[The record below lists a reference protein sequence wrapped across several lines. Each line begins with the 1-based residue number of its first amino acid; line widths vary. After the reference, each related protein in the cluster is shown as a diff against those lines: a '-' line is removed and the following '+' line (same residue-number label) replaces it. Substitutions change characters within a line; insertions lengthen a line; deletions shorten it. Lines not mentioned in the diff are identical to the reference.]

1 MLARLNAVKPAFV
14 TQAGG
19 KTSAMVN
26 IDRKEG
32 PPASKAESILAA
44 AKRSFLAAG
53 FGAVS
58 MDAIAREAGVSKA
71 TVYAHFAGKEE
82 LFGAVVGRECER
94 YLARFSPGE
103 LDPGDVRASLSV
115 LGRRFLELILAP
127 DGVALYR
134 IILGEVTR
142 FPMLGEVFWRAGP
155 ERQRLQIEAFLKS
168 ATASGTLA
176 LADTRLAAEQFVSLV
191 RGEIQLRHLLRREAD
206 TDEPGI
212 DAVVEEAVATFM
224 RAFERRN
231 VPELPEIDEPFEP
244 ARSFAELLT
253 SCQGR
258 PGDHGQRLAM
268 LFTEDGVEDGFF
280 GAHPGGGN
288 CDAAALPRHGCTS
301 YLWEFVDPVWDA
313 LIGYAR
319 FRFQLLRS
327 CPESTGRPVLRGNQ
341 LLPVSRI
348 DRAL

>member
-212 DAVVEEAVATFM
+212 AAVVEEAVATFM
-224 RAFERRN
+224 RAFERRTA
-231 VPELPEIDEPFEP
+231 PP
-244 ARSFAELLT
+244 A
-253 SCQGR
+253 
-258 PGDHGQRLAM
+258 P
-268 LFTEDGVEDGFF
+268 
-280 GAHPGGGN
+280 
-288 CDAAALPRHGCTS
+288 
-301 YLWEFVDPVWDA
+301 
-313 LIGYAR
+313 
-319 FRFQLLRS
+319 
-327 CPESTGRPVLRGNQ
+327 
-341 LLPVSRI
+341 
-348 DRAL
+348 